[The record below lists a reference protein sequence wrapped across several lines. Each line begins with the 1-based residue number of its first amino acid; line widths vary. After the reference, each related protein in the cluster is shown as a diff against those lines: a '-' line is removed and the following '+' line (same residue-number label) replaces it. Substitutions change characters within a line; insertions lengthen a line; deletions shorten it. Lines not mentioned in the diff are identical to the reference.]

1 MKRTLITPDLTQ
13 YPALFHSLLKDT
25 KVYDSSCSP
34 EARVIFIDRD
44 GGYYLKASAPGSL
57 QKESLMDRF
66 FHQKGLGPEVIE
78 YLTLEDRDWLLT
90 RRVEGEDCTH
100 RQYLEDPHRLC
111 DTMAELLRS
120 LHETNIEGCPVSDR
134 MKDYFATVE
143 RNFQAGLY
151 DLSYVSD
158 YWKDSSP
165 TELYQW
171 VMERK
176 ESLSSDTL
184 LHGDFCLPNIMLKNW
199 RFCGFIDLGNGGVG
213 DRHVDLY
220 WGAWTLRFNL
230 GTDVFRQRFFDA
242 YGKDLVDPE
251 KLRLIAAAECFG

>member
-1 MKRTLITPDLTQ
+1 
-13 YPALFHSLLKDT
+13 
-25 KVYDSSCSP
+25 
-34 EARVIFIDRD
+34 
-44 GGYYLKASAPGSL
+44 
-57 QKESLMDRF
+57 
-66 FHQKGLGPEVIE
+66 
-78 YLTLEDRDWLLT
+78 
-90 RRVEGEDCTH
+90 
-100 RQYLEDPHRLC
+100 
-111 DTMAELLRS
+111 
-120 LHETNIEGCPVSDR
+120 
-134 MKDYFATVE
+134 
-143 RNFQAGLY
+143 
-151 DLSYVSD
+151 
-158 YWKDSSP
+158 
-165 TELYQW
+165 
-171 VMERK
+171 MERK